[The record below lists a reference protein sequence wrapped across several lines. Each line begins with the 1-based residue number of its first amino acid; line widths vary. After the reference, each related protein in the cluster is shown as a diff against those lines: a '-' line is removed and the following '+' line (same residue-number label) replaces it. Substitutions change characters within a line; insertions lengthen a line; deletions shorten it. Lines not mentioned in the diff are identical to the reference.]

1 MRVLL
6 LGVGGFIGSH
16 LVDRLLR
23 DPSYVVEGLDLTDAK
38 PSSRRVTRNGHITGA
53 SARPSAPPP
62 TAAISGVRARQP
74 DQRRAAYWR
83 TTTASPHAR
92 ITA

>member
-38 PSSRRVTRNGHITGA
+38 LEGVSLLPQFTFVQGDIRPGSRRPSLRCD
-53 SARPSAPPP
+53 SARPAP
-62 TAAISGVRARQP
+62 TAGAGTGSRAS
-74 DQRRAAYWR
+74 RR
-83 TTTASPHAR
+83 
-92 ITA
+92 

>member
-38 PSSRRVTRNGHITGA
+38 LEQVLPSRSSRSSRVTFA
-53 SARPSAPPP
+53 
-62 TAAISGVRARQP
+62 
-74 DQRRAAYWR
+74 
-83 TTTASPHAR
+83 TTTTPCAP
-92 ITA
+92 